1 MSLIVYLSVILLI
14 TLLGT
19 YLVIENNRKKAE
31 SAKKAQYQ
39 AKYQKLNNTLKDQ
52 IKILSDARFIRP
64 KDVNSL
70 QSISN
75 HFFVVQPKTEDNL
88 QLLEQLVDSLV
99 FVFASEMNKTL
110 ITHDKETLTKQL
122 QLFIADL
129 PKSGIGF
136 NQDFYQQQLPAMI
149 TLLKTPDINLTEAT
163 ENIVLDDDPSAGEN
177 ELQIEK
183 AAS

>member
-39 AKYQKLNNTLKDQ
+39 AKYQKLNNALKEQ
-52 IKILSDARFIRP
+52 VKLLSDARFIKP
-64 KDVNSL
+64 KDATSL

-75 HFFVVQPKTEDNL
+75 HFFVVQTKTEENL

-110 ITHDKETLTKQL
+110 ITLDKETLTKQL
-122 QLFIADL
+122 QHFIADL

-136 NQDFYQQQLPAMI
+136 NQEFYQQQLPAMI
-149 TLLKTPDINLTEAT
+149 TLLKTPDVNLGDNTELGD
-163 ENIVLDDDPSAGEN
+163 NN
-177 ELQIEK
+177 EQPPELVTDHQIEK

>member
-1 MSLIVYLSVILLI
+1 MSLIVYLSVTLLI

-39 AKYQKLNNTLKDQ
+39 AKYQKLNNALKEQ
-52 IKILSDARFIRP
+52 VKLLSDARFIKP
-64 KDVNSL
+64 KDATSL

-75 HFFVVQPKTEDNL
+75 HFFVVQPKTEENL

-110 ITHDKETLTKQL
+110 ITLDKETLTKQL
-122 QLFIADL
+122 QHFIADL

-136 NQDFYQQQLPAMI
+136 NQEFYQQQLPAMI
-149 TLLKTPDINLTEAT
+149 TLLKTPDVNLGDNTEQGD
-163 ENIVLDDDPSAGEN
+163 NN
-177 ELQIEK
+177 EQSPELVTDHQIEK